1 MKNYIIIG
9 GTKGIGKRTAEFLA
23 NNNENNIYLL
33 ARNKPEETLQSN
45 VQYIHLDVNNFKL
58 DINDFPE
65 AIDGL
70 VYCPGT
76 INLKP
81 FHRLKPE
88 EFTNDWQI
96 NFMGA
101 VMTIQAFLSGL
112 KKSNNPSVVLF
123 STVASSL
130 GMPFHASIA
139 SVKAAIEGLTK
150 SLAAEYA
157 PKIRFNCIAP
167 SLTDTSL
174 SERLLSTPEKVESS
188 AQRHPLQ
195 RVGNTNDIAQMTSF
209 LLSENA
215 TWITGQIM
223 HVDGGMSAIKY

>member
-9 GTKGIGKRTAEFLA
+9 GTKGIGRKTAELLA
-23 NNNENNIYLL
+23 DKENNQIYVL
-33 ARNKPEETLQSN
+33 ARNKPEESLRPN
-45 VQYIHLDVNNFKL
+45 VQFTYLDVNDFKL
-58 DINDFPE
+58 DISHFPE

-81 FHRLKPE
+81 FHRLRSDD
-88 EFTNDWQI
+88 FTNDWQV

-101 VMTIQAFLSGL
+101 VMAIQSFLPCL

-139 SVKAAIEGLTK
+139 SAKAAIEGLTK

-167 SLTDTSL
+167 SLTDTAL
-174 SERLLSTPEKVESS
+174 AERLLSTPEKVESS

-195 RVGNTNDIAQMTSF
+195 RVGNPNDIAQMVIF

-215 TWITGQIM
+215 TWITGQTM
-223 HVDGGMSAIKY
+223 HIDGGMATIK

>member
-9 GTKGIGKRTAEFLA
+9 GTKGIGRKTAELLA
-23 NNNENNIYLL
+23 GKNDNNIYVL
-33 ARNKPEETLQSN
+33 ARNKPQEYLAPN
-45 VQYIHLDVNNFKL
+45 IHYIELDVHDFKVESNL
-58 DINDFPE
+58 FPE
-65 AIDGL
+65 VIDGL

-81 FHRLKPE
+81 FHRLNPE
-88 EFTNDWQI
+88 DFLNDWQI

-101 VMTIQAFLSGL
+101 VKSIQTFLPGL
-112 KKSNNPSVVLF
+112 KKADNPSVVLF

-130 GMPFHASIA
+130 GMPFHSSIA
-139 SVKAAIEGLTK
+139 SVKSAIEGLTK

-157 PKIRFNCIAP
+157 PKVRFNCIAP
-167 SLTDTSL
+167 SLTDTTL
-174 SERLLSTPEKVESS
+174 AERLLSTPEKVESS

-195 RVGNTNDIAQMTSF
+195 RVGNTNDIAQMANF

-223 HVDGGMSAIKY
+223 HIDGGMAAVK

>member
-9 GTKGIGKRTAEFLA
+9 GTKGIGEKTAELLSF
-23 NNNENNIYLL
+23 NEENHIYVL

-45 VQYIHLDVNNFKL
+45 VQYIYLDVNDFQIDVSN
-58 DINDFPE
+58 FPE
-65 AIDGL
+65 IIDGL

-88 EFTNDWQI
+88 DFANDWQT

-101 VMTIQAFLSGL
+101 VMAIQVFLPGL

-123 STVASSL
+123 STVASFL

-139 SVKAAIEGLTK
+139 SVKSAIEGLTK

-174 SERLLSTPEKVESS
+174 AERLLSTPEKVESS

-195 RVGNTNDIAQMTSF
+195 RVGNTNDIAQMVNF
-209 LLSENA
+209 LLSDNA
-215 TWITGQIM
+215 NWITGQIM
-223 HVDGGMSAIKY
+223 HVDGGMSAVK